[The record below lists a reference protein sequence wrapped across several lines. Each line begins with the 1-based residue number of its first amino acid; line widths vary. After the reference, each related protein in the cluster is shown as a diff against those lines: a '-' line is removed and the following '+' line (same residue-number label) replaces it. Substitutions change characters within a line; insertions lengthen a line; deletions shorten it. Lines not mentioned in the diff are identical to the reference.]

1 MTEKHEVLESFWRSA
16 WERTPTPMQWAGQ
29 LSVDEG
35 SLIQIQVGDRYE
47 AHGIRRFGWK
57 VAATNKA
64 VQQQLGV
71 SEPGFGSIYEN
82 KVLWSGAALASSQL
96 IQPHIECELAFLL
109 NKNIKSARTL
119 EDMAESVDF
128 VYPAFEYIE
137 KRVTVLDMGVA
148 FADNAEH
155 TGIVLGQPV
164 KHQIDRDYRQVVCT
178 LFKNTSLIDS
188 APGEVVLG
196 NPLNSILWLKQ
207 RLEKYQ
213 RQLTEGM
220 VVMTGS
226 FLRQLPV
233 SSGDHI
239 RAEFSGLGVVDVNVV
254 N

>member
-1 MTEKHEVLESFWRSA
+1 MNKNHEVLESFWKSA
-16 WERTPTPMQWAGQ
+16 WERSPTPTQWEGQ

-35 SLIQIQVGDRYE
+35 SLIQIQIGDRFM

-82 KVLWSGAALASSQL
+82 KVLWSGAALVAGQL
-96 IQPHIECELAFLL
+96 IQPHIECELAFQL
-109 NKNIKSARTL
+109 NKNISSARTV
-119 EDMAESVDF
+119 EDMSNSVDF

-164 KHQIDRDYRQVVCT
+164 MHSIGKDYRQVVCT
-178 LFKNTSLIDS
+178 LFKDAARVDS
-188 APGEVVLG
+188 AAGEVVLG
-196 NPLNSILWLKQ
+196 DPLNSILWLKQ

-233 SSGDHI
+233 SSGNNI
-239 RAEFSGLGVVDVNVV
+239 RAEFSGIGAVDIKIID
-254 N
+254 